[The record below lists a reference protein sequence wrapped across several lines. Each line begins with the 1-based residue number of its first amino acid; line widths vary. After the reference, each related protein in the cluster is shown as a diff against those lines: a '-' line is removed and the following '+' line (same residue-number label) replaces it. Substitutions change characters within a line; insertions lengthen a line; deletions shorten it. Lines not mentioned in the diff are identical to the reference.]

1 MKRNSITSGNR
12 TTLFILGILAFLL
25 FSFQNSNAQILIN
38 DSTVNIG
45 LSKYREVRTRLIL
58 ADSLITATRYQLELI
73 TVKMEAIESK
83 SSGLRQINVIQSKQ
97 LTELNEQNRILI
109 ERLNESSKTKW
120 YRRPEIYLVSGIII
134 GLLIN

>member
-1 MKRNSITSGNR
+1 MKNLTTLKRR
-12 TTLFILGILAFLL
+12 TTLGIIVILACLL
-25 FSFQNSNAQILIN
+25 LSFQSSNAQILIN

-58 ADSLITATRYQLELI
+58 ADSLITSTRYELKL
-73 TVKMEAIESK
+73 TLLKMEAIESK
-83 SSGLRQINVIQSKQ
+83 SSGIRQINVIQFKQ

-120 YRRPEIYLVSGIII
+120 YRRPELYLVSGIII
-134 GLLIN
+134 GLIVK

>member
-1 MKRNSITSGNR
+1 MKKNSITLKNR
-12 TTLFILGILAFLL
+12 TTLFILGIIACLL
-25 FSFQNSNAQILIN
+25 LSFQNCKAQVLIN

-45 LSKYREVRTRLIL
+45 LKQYREVRIRLIL

-73 TVKMEAIESK
+73 TLKMDAIESK
-83 SSGLRQINVIQSKQ
+83 SSGLRQINVIQAKQ

-120 YRRPEIYLVSGIII
+120 YRRPELYLVSGLII

>member
-1 MKRNSITSGNR
+1 
-12 TTLFILGILAFLL
+12 
-25 FSFQNSNAQILIN
+25 LIN

-45 LSKYREVRTRLIL
+45 LKQYREVRTRLIL
-58 ADSLITATRYQLELI
+58 ADSLITSTRYELKL
-73 TVKMEAIESK
+73 TLLKMEAIETK

-109 ERLNESSKTKW
+109 ERLNESTKTKW

>member
-109 ERLNESSKTKW
+109 ERLNESTKTKW

>member
-1 MKRNSITSGNR
+1 MTC
-12 TTLFILGILAFLL
+12 LL
-25 FSFQNSNAQILIN
+25 LSSLSCKAQILIN

-58 ADSLITATRYQLELI
+58 ADSLITSTRYELKL
-73 TVKMEAIESK
+73 TLLKMEAIETK
-83 SSGLRQINVIQSKQ
+83 SSGIRQINVITSKQ
-97 LTELNEQNRILI
+97 LTELNEQNKLLI
-109 ERLNESSKTKW
+109 ERLNESTKTKW